1 MSMPDNI
8 QNNWKGSLE
17 DADHFPAE
25 TLLNKNE
32 AWEKLY
38 KRLHNKPQHKIARW
52 YWMAAACLLIVAAIF
67 LLMHKQEQ
75 QPAFATNPSR
85 SNKPAAGIAK
95 KTILTNENNNKLVSI
110 SKGDKITVSPGL
122 YKNNSTVVKIETV
135 HNRILDSVN
144 NSVLTKTV
152 ITPTIHFDSAMATI
166 ATKPPKRK
174 LRVVHV
180 NEIDQPA
187 EESTANQFMQKHG
200 FEFRIINNEIY
211 NPSSVPVNNGF
222 ILFKSRNTSN

>member
-1 MSMPDNI
+1 MADNI

-17 DADHFPAE
+17 NTDHFPAE
-25 TLLNKNE
+25 TFNKNE

-52 YWMAAACLLIVAAIF
+52 YWMAAACLLIIAAIF
-67 LLMHKQEQ
+67 LLMNKQEQ
-75 QPAFATNPSR
+75 QPAFADKPSR
-85 SNKPAAGIAK
+85 NNKPATGVAK
-95 KTILTNENNNKLVSI
+95 KTMFTNENNDNLISI
-110 SKGDKITVSPGL
+110 SKGDKKTVSPIL
-122 YKNNSTVVKIETV
+122 HKNNSTSVKIETV
-135 HNRILDSVN
+135 HNRILDSVSN
-144 NSVLTKTV
+144 VLLTKTT
-152 ITPTIHFDSAMATI
+152 ITPIHFDSAMAAIT
-166 ATKPPKRK
+166 ATPPKKK

>member
-8 QNNWKGSLE
+8 QNNWINSLE
-17 DADHFPAE
+17 NTDHFPGE

-38 KRLHNKPQHKIARW
+38 KRLHNKPQQKIARW
-52 YWMAAACLLIVAAIF
+52 YWMAAACLLIIAAIF
-67 LLMHKQEQ
+67 LLMNKQEQ
-75 QPAFATNPSR
+75 QPGIAANPSHI
-85 SNKPAAGIAK
+85 NKPATGIAK
-95 KTILTNENNNKLVSI
+95 KTILANENNGKLVTI
-110 SKGDKITVSPGL
+110 SKGDKKTVAPAL
-122 YKNNSTVVKIETV
+122 PKNNSTLVKIETV

-144 NSVLTKTV
+144 NALLTKTI
-152 ITPTIHFDSAMATI
+152 ITPTIHFDSAIATI
-166 ATKPPKRK
+166 TKTPPKKK

-187 EESTANQFMQKHG
+187 EESTANQFTQKHG

-211 NPSSVPVNNGF
+211 NPLSVPVNNGF